1 MVGLPRAREREL
13 EQLGEDELAGRIV
26 EVVGTHARTTFA
38 VELVRRTQARG
49 ELVAWLELAPGS
61 LFPPD
66 LEASGI
72 KLSGLVC
79 LRLERP
85 RDMSKAADL
94 LLRSGA
100 FALVVLDLPPGAPL
114 NDALLGRL
122 GSLLRKYHAT
132 LLCLPAL
139 DPGLLGS
146 GRHGT
151 GGHSLGRHSSGG
163 HSSPAMSQST
173 KGSERTESEDAHI
186 PAGDEAGLSSLVS
199 LRFSVAYH
207 AVSGGTFELVAT
219 VSKDKRHAPGRVLRW
234 SCQGPPGLWLP
245 PQVA

>member
-1 MVGLPRAREREL
+1 MVGLPRTLVREQ

-66 LEASGI
+66 LEACGVT
-72 KLSGLVC
+72 LSALVC
-79 LRLERP
+79 LRLESP

-100 FALVVLDLPPGAPL
+100 FALVVLDLPASAPL

-132 LLCLPAL
+132 LLCLPAIAS
-139 DPGLLGS
+139 GNS
-146 GRHGT
+146 GRPGIRASAARHGAKSIGENT
-151 GGHSLGRHSSGG
+151 NAGPAAIASGQTPDTN
-163 HSSPAMSQST
+163 S
-173 KGSERTESEDAHI
+173 
-186 PAGDEAGLSSLVS
+186 GLSSLVS
-199 LRFSVAYH
+199 LRFTVAYH
-207 AVSGGTFELVAT
+207 ALGGGHFELVAT
-219 VSKDKRHAPGRVLRW
+219 VSKDKRQAPGRVLRW
-234 SCQGPPGLWLP
+234 TCQGPPGLWLP
-245 PQVA
+245 PASA